1 MNLVFFSLFSGINI
15 AFAFLSFFI
24 YSKNRSQ
31 SMYLYFG
38 VFSFFSGLYFLFQS
52 VSVALVLDFRTAIIF
67 SAAIYYGIFPWFIF
81 EFVGKKFNK
90 ALWFIS
96 LLFLIAFLV
105 FMIVPEEGPFAY
117 WQIIA
122 HTGLVGLI
130 ICVILASA
138 YFKKTQ
144 RPGNVQFIFISSL
157 FVILA
162 LEEMIK
168 NYTGYGLP
176 GDYRSDMPP
185 LDVYPFLFTI
195 AMGVRMSKDFVNRQR
210 MEIEAIKNDLNE
222 KELRVLELERLRLM
236 DEINYKKRDLTD
248 FGIEITRKRDY
259 IKEVMRRLVVL
270 KKKSSIESSD
280 IDEIIKFTKAQLQ
293 IGQNLDYFHERI
305 EDVNHQFASKLKEL
319 YPTLTESELHLSSLL
334 RLKLSTKEIANIK
347 NISPDSVK
355 VLRYRLRK
363 KFNLVTKTSLP
374 EFLNNF

>member
-1 MNLVFFSLFSGINI
+1 
-15 AFAFLSFFI
+15 
-24 YSKNRSQ
+24 
-31 SMYLYFG
+31 MYLYFG
-38 VFSFFSGLYFLFQS
+38 VFSFFSGLYFLLQS
-52 VSVALVLDFRTAIIF
+52 VSEALVFDLRTAIIF
-67 SAAIYYGIFPWFIF
+67 SAAMYYGIFPWFIF

-96 LLFLIAFLV
+96 LIFLIAFLV
-105 FMIVPEEGPFAY
+105 FILAPEEGPFAI

-122 HTGLVGLI
+122 HIGLVGLI
-130 ICVILASA
+130 ISVLIANS
-138 YFKKTQ
+138 YFKKAQ
-144 RPGNVQFIFISSL
+144 RPGSAGFIFISSL

-162 LEEMIK
+162 LEEMIR
-168 NYTGYGLP
+168 NYSGYGLAIA
-176 GDYRSDMPP
+176 YRSVMPP

-222 KELRVLELERLRLM
+222 KELRVLELERLRLI
-236 DEINYKKRDLTD
+236 DEVNYKKRDLTD
-248 FGIEITRKRDY
+248 FGIEITRKRNY
-259 IKEVMRRLVVL
+259 IKEVMQRLTNI
-270 KKKSSIESSD
+270 KKKPHIKTSD

-305 EDVNHQFASKLKEL
+305 EDVNHQFTSKLKEL

-355 VLRYRLRK
+355 ALRYRLRK
-363 KFNLVTKTSLP
+363 KFNLATKTTLP
-374 EFLNNF
+374 EFLNKF

>member
-1 MNLVFFSLFSGINI
+1 MNLVLFSLFSGINI
-15 AFAFLSFFI
+15 AFALLGFFI

-38 VFSFFSGLYFLFQS
+38 VFSLFSGLYFLLQS
-52 VSVALVLDFRTAIIF
+52 VSEALILDLRIVIIF
-67 SAAIYYGIFPWFIF
+67 SAAMYYGIFPWFVF

-96 LLFLIAFLV
+96 LIFMIAFLV
-105 FMIVPEEGPFAY
+105 FILVPEEGPFAI

-122 HTGLVGLI
+122 HAGLVGLI
-130 ICVILASA
+130 ICIVLASV
-138 YFKKTQ
+138 YSKKAK
-144 RPGNVQFIFISSL
+144 RPGSVGFIFISSL

-162 LEEMIK
+162 MEEMIR
-168 NYTGYGLP
+168 NYTGYGLAIA
-176 GDYRSDMPP
+176 YRSVMPP

-210 MEIEAIKNDLNE
+210 VEIEAIKNDLNE
-222 KELRVLELERLRLM
+222 KELRVLELERLRLI
-236 DEINYKKRDLTD
+236 DEVNYKKRDLTD
-248 FGIEITRKRDY
+248 FGIEITRKRNY
-259 IKEVMRRLVVL
+259 IKEVMQRLTNI
-270 KKKSSIESSD
+270 KKKPHIKTSD
-280 IDEIIKFTKAQLQ
+280 IDEIIKFAKAQLQ

-305 EDVNHQFASKLKEL
+305 EDVNHQFTSKLKEL

-347 NISPDSVK
+347 NVSPDSVK

-363 KFNLVTKTSLP
+363 KFNLSTKTTLP
-374 EFLNNF
+374 EFLNKF

>member
-1 MNLVFFSLFSGINI
+1 
-15 AFAFLSFFI
+15 
-24 YSKNRSQ
+24 
-31 SMYLYFG
+31 MYLYFG
-38 VFSFFSGLYFLFQS
+38 VFSFFSGLYFLLQS
-52 VSVALVLDFRTAIIF
+52 VSEALIFDLSTAIIF
-67 SAAIYYGIFPWFIF
+67 SAAMYYGIFPWFIF

-96 LLFLIAFLV
+96 LIFLIAFLV
-105 FMIVPEEGPFAY
+105 FILVPEEGPFAI

-122 HTGLVGLI
+122 HIGLVGLI
-130 ICVILASA
+130 ISVLLANL

-144 RPGNVQFIFISSL
+144 RPGSAGFIFISSL
-157 FVILA
+157 FVFLA
-162 LEEMIK
+162 LEEMIR
-168 NYTGYGLP
+168 NYTGYGLAIT
-176 GDYRSDMPP
+176 YRSVMPP

-210 MEIEAIKNDLNE
+210 MKIEAIKNDLNE
-222 KELRVLELERLRLM
+222 KELRVLELERLRLI
-236 DEINYKKRDLTD
+236 DEVNYKKRDLTD
-248 FGIEITRKRDY
+248 FGIEITRKRNY
-259 IKEVMRRLVVL
+259 IKEVMQRLTNI
-270 KKKSSIESSD
+270 KKMPHIKTAD

-305 EDVNHQFASKLKEL
+305 EDVNHQFTSKLKEL

-363 KFNLVTKTSLP
+363 KFNLPTKTTLP
-374 EFLNNF
+374 EFLNKF